1 MVSELSFA
9 ISYDFSAFSLS
20 ILLFLLSIITL
31 FPILIFDLVL
41 LITPGRFFTTSA
53 SNAALLEA
61 VILLLKVLD
70 KGCQALRGGRHAE
83 ERVYAPHEGFRC
95 QETTRVVHDR
105 PDRVVILV
113 RQVADQDVFNFFP
126 LGIIAATH
134 DKDVLMSLAVMSAD

>member
-41 LITPGRFFTTSA
+41 LITPSRFFTTSA

-83 ERVYAPHEGFRC
+83 ERVYFRC

-134 DKDVLMSLAVMSAD
+134 DKDVLMSVAIMSAD